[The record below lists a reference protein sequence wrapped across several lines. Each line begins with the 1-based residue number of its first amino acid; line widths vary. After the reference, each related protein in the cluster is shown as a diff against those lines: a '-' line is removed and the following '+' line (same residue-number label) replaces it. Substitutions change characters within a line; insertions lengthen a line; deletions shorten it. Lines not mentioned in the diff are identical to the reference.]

1 MLVVTVTL
9 VPGGDWERA
18 REIASATIANVSD
31 LSDVSSYQV
40 LAAERGSDVT
50 GLPDQSAG
58 FGIVN
63 HNRKQSV
70 WGLVMKVS
78 ARAAGR
84 FNKMGQS

>member
-40 LAAERGSDVT
+40 LAAERASDVT

-58 FGIVN
+58 FGIVD

-70 WGLVMKVS
+70 WGLVMKVA

-84 FNKMGQS
+84 FNKMGQC